1 MQEKGPLTDLL
12 LPSATPHSWVRQSRL
27 RQGGSRV
34 RWPNCLACSAAGS
47 GVGLQARKQSSRRDN
62 AQVVTTC
69 YACSPSNRR
78 PSPTTLS
85 RAKCLACSVISSHTG
100 IMSKE
105 ERKAKRQQRLEEYEA
120 HREEQKKAKLAR
132 KQHKKE
138 MQAGRKTHPLGMGSG
153 GITEFPDGTI
163 EYRRMMEVLPTF
175 SVNIREVTGFSVR
188 KATKEDM
195 KRFNNARN
203 TEIFTVQG
211 SGTVLGEAPVTYG
224 TAEKIEQWFR
234 AHPDF
239 GQDVKPAANS
249 APSTTVSL
257 ADELTKL
264 AQLKDAGVLTDEEFE
279 AQKKKL
285 LEG

>member
-1 MQEKGPLTDLL
+1 MLQEKGPLTDLST
-12 LPSATPHSWVRQSRL
+12 PSATPHIWVSPSRL
-27 RQGGSRV
+27 RQGASLV
-34 RWPNCLACSAAGS
+34 RCPNCLARSAAERS
-47 GVGLQARKQSSRRDN
+47 G
-62 AQVVTTC
+62 
-69 YACSPSNRR
+69 PS
-78 PSPTTLS
+78 TLS
-85 RAKCLACSVISSHTG
+85 TAKCLACSVLSSHTES
-100 IMSKE
+100 MSKE
-105 ERKAKRQQRLEEYEA
+105 ERKAKRQQRLEEYAARQED
-120 HREEQKKAKLAR
+120 QKQAKRAR

-138 MQAGRKTHPLGMGSG
+138 MQAGRKTHPLGIGSG

-163 EYRRMMEVLPTF
+163 EYRRMMEVLPAF

-195 KRFNNARN
+195 KRFKNARH
-203 TEIFTVQG
+203 TEIFAVQG
-211 SGTVLGEAPVTYG
+211 SGTILGESPVTYG
-224 TAEKIEQWFR
+224 TAEKIEGWFR

-239 GQDVKPAANS
+239 GKDIKPAAGTTPP
-249 APSTTVSL
+249 ATVSL